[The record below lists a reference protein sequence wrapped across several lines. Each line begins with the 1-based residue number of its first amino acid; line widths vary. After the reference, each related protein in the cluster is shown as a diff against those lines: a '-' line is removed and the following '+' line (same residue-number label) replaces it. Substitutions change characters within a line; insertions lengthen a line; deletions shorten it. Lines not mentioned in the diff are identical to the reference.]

1 MQYLT
6 YGFHPPLETLDN
18 LTIVEPKTSKNMIIF
33 VLPLF
38 LLDPLVSLAF
48 RNICWPVDGMI
59 HDVHKIRPLQKQDA
73 KPLLQAKDPHDS

>member
-18 LTIVEPKTSKNMIIF
+18 LTIVEPKTSKNKIIF

-48 RNICWPVDGMI
+48 RKICWPVDGMI
-59 HDVHKIRPLQKQDA
+59 HDVHKIRPVQKQDA